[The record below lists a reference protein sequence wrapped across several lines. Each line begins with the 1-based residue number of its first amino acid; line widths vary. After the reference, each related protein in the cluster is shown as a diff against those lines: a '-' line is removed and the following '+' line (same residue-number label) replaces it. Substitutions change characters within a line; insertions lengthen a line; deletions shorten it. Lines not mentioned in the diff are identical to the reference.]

1 MAQPKFKRQ
10 VAKWIKT
17 TGIQRQ
23 QILKSVAFF
32 LYGRVVELTP
42 VDTGRARASWTLV
55 SGEVADTT
63 VAPERT
69 SERDKPLSNPPSV
82 TEYPGGKIGFVELA
96 NVYTIA
102 NALPYIVALE
112 EGHSGQAPAGMAKI
126 AAAETKLWLRAQLG

>member
-1 MAQPKFKRQ
+1 MAQQKFKRQ

-23 QILKSVAFF
+23 QILKSIAFF

-55 SGEVADTT
+55 AGEVADTT

-69 SERDKPLSNPPSV
+69 SERDSPLKTPPSV
-82 TEYPGGKIGFVELA
+82 SEYPGRSTGFVALA

-102 NALPYIVALE
+102 NSLPYIQPLE
-112 EGHSGQAPAGMAKI
+112 EGRSDQAPAGMAKV
-126 AAAETKLWLRAQLG
+126 AAAETKLWLKAQLG